1 MFLKFHN
8 GGKKM
13 YKNLNQGKTTELFFF
28 YERKRAEIRSIKM
41 LLQKYDEH
49 NSVQDKQMFL
59 KRVILWYGM
68 HMVWYGMLWHG
79 MLCYAMLS
87 YAVVWFGEYGML

>member
-1 MFLKFHN
+1 
-8 GGKKM
+8 
-13 YKNLNQGKTTELFFF
+13 
-28 YERKRAEIRSIKM
+28 
-41 LLQKYDEH
+41 
-49 NSVQDKQMFL
+49 MFL

-87 YAVVWFGEYGML
+87 YAVVWFGEYSML